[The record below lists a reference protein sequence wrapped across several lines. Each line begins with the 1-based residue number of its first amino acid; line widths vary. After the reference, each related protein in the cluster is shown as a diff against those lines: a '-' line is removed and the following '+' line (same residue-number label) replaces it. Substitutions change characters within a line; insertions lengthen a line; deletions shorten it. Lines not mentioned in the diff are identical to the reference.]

1 MKNIFK
7 ISLVVIA
14 MMLFSCK
21 KDHGNAPVITLL
33 GKNPANTGLGY
44 PYIDAGATAFDK
56 EDGDLTSK
64 IIVNST
70 VDTGAVGNYY
80 VKYNVTDSNGNK
92 AKEVSREVIVSY
104 FK

>member
-1 MKNIFK
+1 MNFYFK
-7 ISLVVIA
+7 IAIVVLTVIF
-14 MMLFSCK
+14 FSCK

-33 GKNPANTGLGY
+33 GNNPAHTGVGY
-44 PYIDAGATAFDK
+44 PYIDAGATASDK

-64 IIVNST
+64 IVVKSN
-70 VDTGAVGNYY
+70 VDTSAVGNYY